1 MTKRGKICQEIIISA
16 YLFREKWSGGRCTTL
31 DTCKDCCSKDLT
43 CDHFFHVWRL
53 LPSVTIAG
61 RNIWIPNYYLD
72 RISIWC
78 HIFVKFWFSLLCYF
92 SQNTYWEQLSRRFD
106 GGSSV
111 RRPQAALGAIW
122 LTNRILWFFFLSL
135 LFSLLSDWGNNPF
148 NWDLWFMKLPS
159 VLWEKMITILTTF
172 QFSHFIALFSGE
184 VEKITKS
191 NICEEEEGGY
201 NPRVTRS
208 FVSSAGLA

>member
-1 MTKRGKICQEIIISA
+1 MIWRAVYYIGYLQGLLQQRLDLWSLFPCMKTTPICYNSWQKYMNPKLLSWPHFNLVSYLCVPYGFFCLVFLQFFPRMPTESNYKSRYFHWRWPAGPYSSA
-16 YLFREKWSGGRCTTL
+16 EE
-31 DTCKDCCSKDLT
+31 DLQIEFY
-43 CDHFFHVWRL
+43 D
-53 LPSVTIAG
+53 
-61 RNIWIPNYYLD
+61 
-72 RISIWC
+72 
-78 HIFVKFWFSLLCYF
+78 
-92 SQNTYWEQLSRRFD
+92 
-106 GGSSV
+106 
-111 RRPQAALGAIW
+111 
-122 LTNRILWFFFLSL
+122 FFFLSL

>member
-1 MTKRGKICQEIIISA
+1 MIWRAVYYIGYLQGLLQQRLDLWSLFPRMKTTPICYNSWQKYMNPKLLSWPHFNLVS
-16 YLFREKWSGGRCTTL
+16 YF
-31 DTCKDCCSKDLT
+31 CKVLV
-43 CDHFFHVWRL
+43 FPFVL
-53 LPSVTIAG
+53 L
-61 RNIWIPNYYLD
+61 
-72 RISIWC
+72 
-78 HIFVKFWFSLLCYF
+78 

-111 RRPQAALGAIW
+111 RRPQAALGAIR
-122 LTNRILWFFFLSL
+122 LTNRILWFFFPSL